1 MCFKFGILFLF
12 IGEYILFIW
21 SKVVLLYWF
30 GSDVFV
36 GMVEGRGVE
45 GLFIIYELIFVLN
58 VDDCYLFFMYKYV
71 W

>member
-12 IGEYILFIW
+12 IGKYILFIW

-36 GMVEGRGVE
+36 GMVEGRRVE

-58 VDDCYLFFMYKYV
+58 VDDCFLYINMFDKY
-71 W
+71 